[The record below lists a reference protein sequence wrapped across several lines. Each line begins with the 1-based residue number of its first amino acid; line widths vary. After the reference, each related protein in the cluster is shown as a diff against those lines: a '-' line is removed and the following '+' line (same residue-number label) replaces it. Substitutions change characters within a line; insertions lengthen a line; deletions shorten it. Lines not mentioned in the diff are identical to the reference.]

1 MGKGEVGKGE
11 RQEEQL
17 KERYKLLDQRLV
29 RLRKQFV
36 PRKGPQEDEEEEEF
50 KNKKKF
56 ALQSYTRYSPLT
68 KLLKI
73 NEKLRREE
81 ERSLSQT
88 LRKRKESSTIDEDK
102 PKWNN

>member
-1 MGKGEVGKGE
+1 LDE
-11 RQEEQL
+11 R
-17 KERYKLLDQRLV
+17 LL

-36 PRKGPQEDEEEEEF
+36 PRASPLDDEEEWEV

-68 KLLKI
+68 KLLKV

-81 ERSLSQT
+81 ERSLSQQM
-88 LRKRKESSTIDEDK
+88 RRRRQDSTQDSDK
-102 PKWNN
+102 PKWIH